1 MDILLDNPLA
11 TMYGPYFLLFYG
23 FVIFFSVI
31 ILAIIKSRIDKT
43 SNLALPPIPAQIDP
57 YEIAYLR
64 GGTNEVVRSV
74 VFSLMQ
80 KGFIELKTDGKTAEI
95 KQTDTKTSQRGLSQI
110 EQLTLGWFYTPRSST
125 EVFKSG
131 GLSEQ
136 LESYGQSYQA
146 RLEQQQML
154 TDDETRDAF
163 KPLKWTVYLI
173 ILGLGAYKALAAIA
187 HGSYNII
194 FLIIFLAVGL
204 LIAKAVSKLPRVTS
218 LGKTYLERLQL
229 AFENLKYEAQ
239 KPYIPTKEPQVI
251 PQTTFAGVD
260 PLLLS
265 VGVFGSAILA
275 GTIFDSY
282 NHAFQRAQQQQSA
295 AGSCSSGC
303 GSSCSSG
310 TGGSSCGGGSSCSSG
325 SSCSGGS
332 SCGGGGG
339 GCGGGCS

>member
-11 TMYGPYFLLFYG
+11 TMYGPYFLILYG
-23 FVIFFSVI
+23 FVIFFTLI
-31 ILAIIKSRIDKT
+31 ILGIIKSGVDDT
-43 SNLALPPIPAQIDP
+43 DELLIPAISPQIDP

-80 KGFIELKTDGKTAEI
+80 KGFIELKTEANKTEI
-95 KQTDTKTSQRGLSQI
+95 RQIDNKMSTRGLNQI
-110 EQLTLGWFYTPRSST
+110 EQLALGWFYTPRDSG

-131 GLSEQ
+131 GLIEQ
-136 LESYGQSYQA
+136 LESYGQTYQA

-154 TDDETRDAF
+154 TSDESLGSY
-163 KPLKWTVYLI
+163 KPLKWTAYLI
-173 ILGLGAYKALAAIA
+173 ILGLGAYKLAASIA
-187 HGSYNII
+187 HGYYNVI
-194 FLIIFLAVGL
+194 FLIIFAIVGL
-204 LIAKAVSKLPRVTS
+204 VIAKKVSKFPRLTK
-218 LGKTYLERLQL
+218 LGKAYLERLQL
-229 AFENLKYEAQ
+229 AFDNLKLEAQ
-239 KPYIPTKEPQVI
+239 KPYIPSNEPRVA

-282 NHAFQRAQQQQSA
+282 NQAFQRAQMQSTA
-295 AGSCSSGC
+295 NSSSCSSGC

-310 TGGSSCGGGSSCSSG
+310 DSGGSSCSSG
-325 SSCSGGS
+325 SSCGSG
-332 SCGGGGG
+332 CGG
-339 GCGGGCS
+339 GCGGGGCS